1 MRFARYTDAEIQ
13 HPSDMASQLKFGALQ
28 PQAPTAEAARATHVA
43 FPNGLA
49 PVPIPINP
57 KPDDSL
63 PQADVIAMMD
73 TSAEWEAMADVL
85 TPAEFGTLGSG
96 AASRSTPARQGLI

>member
-1 MRFARYTDAEIQ
+1 
-13 HPSDMASQLKFGALQ
+13 
-28 PQAPTAEAARATHVA
+28 
-43 FPNGLA
+43 
-49 PVPIPINP
+49 
-57 KPDDSL
+57 
-63 PQADVIAMMD
+63 MD